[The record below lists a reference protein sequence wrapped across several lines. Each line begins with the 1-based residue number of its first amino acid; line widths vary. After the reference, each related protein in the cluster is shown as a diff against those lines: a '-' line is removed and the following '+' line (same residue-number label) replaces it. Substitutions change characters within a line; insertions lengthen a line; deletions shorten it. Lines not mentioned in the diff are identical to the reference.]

1 MELLATWCGMI
12 AFVAAV
18 LYVLEVGREEEMEE
32 EDGEI

>member
-18 LYVLEVGREEEMEE
+18 LYGLEVAKDDEKR
-32 EDGEI
+32 

>member
-12 AFVAAV
+12 AFVAAL
-18 LYVLEVGREEEMEE
+18 LYGLEVAREEEMEE

>member
-18 LYVLEVGREEEMEE
+18 LYGLEVGREEEMEE

>member
-18 LYVLEVGREEEMEE
+18 LYGLEVGRE
-32 EDGEI
+32 DDKK